1 MLERRPAQ
9 GHCPRPHDYKEG
21 ALRLDISSL
30 NNVLS
35 VAALDGVSAV
45 GELKG
50 ESAAN
55 YDSSFSQPPPDEG
68 RDLFLCA
75 AWQETTSVASLL
87 CGG

>member
-1 MLERRPAQ
+1 MQ
-9 GHCPRPHDYKEG
+9 GFDW
-21 ALRLDISSL
+21 
-30 NNVLS
+30 
-35 VAALDGVSAV
+35 AALVLASYFVALSAV